1 MHADN
6 DTYVAEFPTWNDR
19 NEDALM
25 TRKEKEERKGATVD
39 NPIDADADVPVG
51 PEDRVYLDDNED
63 QQPKEEEE
71 EIELPSGPVSKGK
84 KKAYVAVPPRPKEGE
99 RRVAARAG
107 TDFGA

>member
-1 MHADN
+1 MHADK
-6 DTYVAEFPTWNDR
+6 DAFIAEFPEWNER

-39 NPIDADADVPVG
+39 NPIDADADVPVD

-63 QQPKEEEE
+63 QAPKEEEE
-71 EIELPSGPVSKGK
+71 EIELSTGPASKGK
-84 KKAYVAVPPRPKEGE
+84 KKVYVAVPPHPQEAE